1 MAPSRVLTRYDAG
14 TNQVLLQINDV
25 RPEDAGQYTVIATN
39 PAGEESTGGSLSVL
53 PEKPGVGDRGGVV
66 PTEKNRNVNQPEGE
80 TPRPLE
86 LAPDVSTPAQTKPEE
101 QRQPRVLVP
110 LRDGDIQESMP
121 VVLTTTLDA
130 GSPTA
135 TVRVI
140 LHSSSKH

>member
-25 RPEDAGQYTVIATN
+25 RPEDAGQYTVIAKN

-53 PEKPGVGDRGGVV
+53 PDQPRIGDRGVV

-110 LRDGDIQESMP
+110 LRDSDIQESMP
-121 VVLTTTLDA
+121 AVLTTTVDA
-130 GSPTA
+130 GSPLA
-135 TVRVI
+135 TVRSP
-140 LHSSSKH
+140 LY